1 MGIYAD
7 CQAEIVLNP
16 FKYINSNNSENV
28 LSFRLTN
35 AVIWDSCTYKGRVAA
50 ELFSQSLTPG
60 ATSADQSIPS
70 NIKEYY
76 QKVKFY
82 FPTDFNLL
90 QATTFPKPCAGNW
103 LLLWEFRDHVP
114 TTTGKDAR
122 ITIDV
127 TRLDNLSTT
136 KFNFVVSFQEMDKLN
151 PAIWIVR

>member
-1 MGIYAD
+1 MR
-7 CQAEIVLNP
+7 
-16 FKYINSNNSENV
+16 
-28 LSFRLTN
+28 FRLTN
-35 AVIWDSCTYKGRVAA
+35 AVILGSCTYKGRVAA

-60 ATSADQSIPS
+60 ATSAAQSIPS

-82 FPTDFNLL
+82 LPTDFNLL
-90 QATTFPKPCAGNW
+90 QATTFQKPCAGNW

-127 TRLDNLSTT
+127 TRPDNLSTT

-151 PAIWIVR
+151 PAIWTVR